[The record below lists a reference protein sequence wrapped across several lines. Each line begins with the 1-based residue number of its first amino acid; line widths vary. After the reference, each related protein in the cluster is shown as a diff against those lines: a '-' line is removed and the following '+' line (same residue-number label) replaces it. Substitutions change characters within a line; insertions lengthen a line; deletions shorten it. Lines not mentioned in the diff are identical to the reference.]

1 MKTKIT
7 SIALLVLAGL
17 FTSTESAKAYI
28 NMPDDLTWDASVGI
42 FPVITQ
48 PAAAYYSAQRAY
60 ESALSAY
67 EAATS
72 ANDSA
77 TSAYNA
83 ATSAYNAATISRE
96 AATSAYNAA
105 RSANDSAVV
114 DWYYN
119 YNNPDIDIRDASF
132 AALTATTATYNS
144 AQTAYAIFEQYDA
157 TQAAYNAT
165 QAEYNAAQTAYNQS
179 LANVNAATSADP
191 FSSFHI
197 AVYSSQKIFNLA
209 KSAYDPAT
217 SANDSAVVDWYYN
230 YNNPDIDIR
239 DASFAALT
247 ATTAT
252 YNSVQPAYDQSVTTL
267 RAAVSSA
274 NAVPE
279 PSTYGL
285 IGVAA
290 LGVAFA
296 ARRRKAK
303 VA

>member
-17 FTSTESAKAYI
+17 FRSTESAKAYI
-28 NMPDDLTWDASVGI
+28 HMPDDLTWDANVGI

-48 PAAAYYSAQRAY
+48 PAAAYYSAQRAS

-67 EAATS
+67 EA
-72 ANDSA
+72 A

-83 ATSAYNAATISRE
+83 ATSAYNAALDNFIYSSYNDPDSGVAAFAAFE
-96 AATSAYNAA
+96 AAT
-105 RSANDSAVV
+105 
-114 DWYYN
+114 
-119 YNNPDIDIRDASF
+119 
-132 AALTATTATYNS
+132 ATKIS
-144 AQTAYAIFEQYDA
+144 
-157 TQAAYNAT
+157 TQAALYVAQAT
-165 QAEYNAAQTAYNQS
+165 YNQS

-209 KSAYDPAT
+209 LGANQAPLIAYYAASAAYYAAEADYLSSFDYNDPSRTEAAFAT
-217 SANDSAVVDWYYN
+217 FQAA
-230 YNNPDIDIR
+230 
-239 DASFAALT
+239 DAIFQAAD
-247 ATTAT
+247 ATRISTQA
-252 YNSVQPAYDQSVTTL
+252 SYDQSVTTL

-274 NAVPE
+274 NAAAVPE

-285 IGVAA
+285 IGIGA

-296 ARRRKAK
+296 ARRRKLKKA
-303 VA
+303 

>member
-7 SIALLVLAGL
+7 SIALLVLVGL

-28 NMPDDLTWDASVGI
+28 HMPDDLTWDADLGI

-60 ESALSAY
+60 D
-67 EAATS
+67 AATS

-105 RSANDSAVV
+105 RSAYDAASV

-119 YNNPDIDIRDASF
+119 YNNPDIGIRDASF
-132 AALTATTATYNS
+132 AA
-144 AQTAYAIFEQYDA
+144 I
-157 TQAAYNAT
+157 
-165 QAEYNAAQTAYNQS
+165 
-179 LANVNAATSADP
+179 
-191 FSSFHI
+191 
-197 AVYSSQKIFNLA
+197 
-209 KSAYDPAT
+209 
-217 SANDSAVVDWYYN
+217 
-230 YNNPDIDIR
+230 
-239 DASFAALT
+239 T

-285 IGVAA
+285 IGIGA

-296 ARRRKAK
+296 ARRRKQKTA
-303 VA
+303 

>member
-7 SIALLVLAGL
+7 SIALLVLAGV

-28 NMPDDLTWDASVGI
+28 HMPDDLTWDAALGI

-48 PAAAYYSAQRAY
+48 PAAAYYTAQRAS

-72 ANDSA
+72 A
-77 TSAYNA
+77 YNTA
-83 ATSAYNAATISRE
+83 E
-96 AATSAYNAA
+96 ADYFFG
-105 RSANDSAVV
+105 
-114 DWYYN
+114 YYN
-119 YNNPDIDIRDASF
+119 GGNIGALAAAKDA
-132 AALTATTATYNS
+132 AWATEIS
-144 AQTAYAIFEQYDA
+144 AQTAYS
-157 TQAAYNAT
+157 
-165 QAEYNAAQTAYNQS
+165 QS
-179 LANVNAATSADP
+179 LGNLNAATSADP
-191 FSSFHI
+191 LSSFHI
-197 AVYSSQKIFNLA
+197 TVYSTQKIFNLA
-209 KSAYDPAT
+209 L
-217 SANDSAVVDWYYN
+217 SANE
-230 YNNPDIDIR
+230 
-239 DASFAALT
+239 AALSAFNAAWDDFINSGT
-247 ATTAT
+247 AAAFAT
-252 YNSVQPAYDQSVTTL
+252 LQAADATKISTQASYDQSVTTL

-285 IGVAA
+285 IGIGA